1 MVLIGSFALFW
12 LTLLAAVATVPGTT
26 MRKLI
31 APIPALLVLI
41 AAITFQPDMNAVGR
55 LFLAFPAML
64 FSLKAGLLLARFSA
78 EEVRQFE
85 KLGLLLYMTLWPGF
99 DPAPFRK
106 RGPVTELERGRFIR
120 GYVLMWSGII
130 AIAILSYF
138 HAVLPAWFTG
148 AAGILALM
156 CTVHLGYC
164 DVLSSLVRW
173 LGWSAAPLFE
183 QPWRSSSLRDFWN
196 KRWNIAFVE
205 MNRQVFMPL
214 FKRSTSVRTAVV
226 LAFLLSGALHEFA
239 ISYPAAGGYGGPMLY
254 FVIQAIACLAEPR
267 LLKLCGANRSKM
279 VGRIWTWLVLLLPAP
294 LLFTPQFMT
303 AIIDPMYASL
313 QAILH
318 SVSIPWL
325 LDKLIWFAAA
335 GNFLTMAAGIQVPKR
350 LNWDQQLGML
360 TAFNRKIILN
370 YYFYT
375 GGVIAAWG
383 LLTVLLHG
391 EIIAGERAA
400 GLLSAII
407 AAFWGARVLVDT
419 FWFKH
424 DDWPPGSELIVGHA
438 LLTTLFV
445 CLTAA
450 YGFFAI
456 WCLCL

>member
-1 MVLIGSFALFW
+1 MMVLIGSFALFW
-12 LTLLAAVATVPGTT
+12 LCLLATVLLVPATRLRKILSPG
-26 MRKLI
+26 
-31 APIPALLVLI
+31 PALLVLI
-41 AAITFQPDMNAVGR
+41 AAIVFRHDMNAAER
-55 LFLAFPAML
+55 LFIAFPAML
-64 FSLKAGLLLARFSA
+64 FALKGGLFLARYTA
-78 EEVRQFE
+78 GEVRQFE
-85 KLGLLLYMTLWPGF
+85 KLGLLLYMTIWPGF
-99 DPAPFRK
+99 DPEPFRK
-106 RGPVTELERGRFIR
+106 RGTIGELERGRFIR
-120 GYVLMWSGII
+120 GYVLMWSGAI
-130 AIAILSYF
+130 AIALLAYYHS
-138 HAVLPAWFTG
+138 VLPPILTG

-183 QPWRSSSLRDFWN
+183 QPWRSTSLRDFWN

-214 FKRSTSVRTAVV
+214 FKRSASVRTAVL

-254 FVIQAIACLAEPR
+254 FVIQAIACLAEQR
-267 LLKLCGANRSKM
+267 LLRLFGANTAGK
-279 VGRIWTWLVLLLPAP
+279 RIWTWLVLLLPAP
-294 LLFTPQFMT
+294 LLFTPIFMG
-303 AIIDPMYASL
+303 AIIDPMYSSL

-318 SVSIPWL
+318 SVSVPWL

-335 GNFLTMAAGIQVPKR
+335 SNFLTMAAGIQVPKR

-391 EIIAGERAA
+391 EIIAGDRAA
-400 GLLSAII
+400 GLVSAVI
-407 AAFWGARVLVDT
+407 AVFWGARVLVDT

-450 YGFFAI
+450 YGFFAV